1 VRSIHLRGIPHAVN
15 TVILTLEVPMPN
27 ENILNTWYNKV
38 TTWYRSKPW
47 YMRLLC
53 IGVIVVIVFL
63 FLLRFIAGVLPEKE
77 IVDPPL
83 ITPPKDPTASND
95 ADEADNKKKILE
107 VKRHLEEQ
115 LEETKQRQ
123 AAYAQSA
130 LDIANAKTMEELDAI
145 REKLGL

>member
-1 VRSIHLRGIPHAVN
+1 
-15 TVILTLEVPMPN
+15 MPN

-63 FLLRFIAGVLPEKE
+63 FLLRFIAGVVPEKE
-77 IVDPPL
+77 IADPQL
-83 ITPPKDPTASND
+83 ITPPKDPTAPND
-95 ADEADNKKKILE
+95 AAEAENEQKTLELKK
-107 VKRHLEEQ
+107 RLEEQ

-123 AAYAQSA
+123 ETYAQAA
-130 LDIANAKTMEELDAI
+130 LDIANAQTMEELNAI